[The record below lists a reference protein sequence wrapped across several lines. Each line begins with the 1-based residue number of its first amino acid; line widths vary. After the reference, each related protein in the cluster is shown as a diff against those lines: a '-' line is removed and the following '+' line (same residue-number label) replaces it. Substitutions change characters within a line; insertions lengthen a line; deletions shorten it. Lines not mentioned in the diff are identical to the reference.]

1 MEPIINKC
9 KGYLRTIEEQIYG
22 DDYPAD
28 RILCKKI
35 GYNQRN
41 TVLEDTSN
49 PGWEPFENGSRF
61 GGRDTHVCFR
71 TVFHVSEECEGREIH
86 FLLRTGVTDM
96 WNSDNPQF
104 LIYVNGE
111 IKCGMDMNHYD
122 LCLTK
127 SAVPGENFD
136 IGIYAYSNSIN
147 ISDYFKIIF
156 RSKNPDVVKLYY
168 DYKIPLDACLELR
181 PDDTRRI
188 AMLKVLD
195 EAVNRTYLV
204 KVPGEEFFDSV
215 RKVDEWLCDELYG
228 KLCSTE
234 NSFAT
239 VHSIGH
245 THIDVAWKWPVRQTR
260 EKALRSFS
268 TVLRNMEEYPGY
280 RFMSSQ
286 PQLYKFVKEDAP
298 EVYDRIKKRVNEG
311 RWETEGAMW
320 LEADCNLTSGES
332 LVRQILKGKEFFNS
346 EFGTGDKNKVLWLPD
361 VFGYSAALPQI
372 LKKSGV
378 DYFMTTKIGWN
389 EFNKMPHDVMNWRG
403 IDGSEVLTYFIT
415 TTEYK
420 TYPELTVN
428 PRHETTYNGRHSV
441 SQIMGTWQRFSDKE
455 LTDEVLTC
463 YGHGD
468 GGGGPTAEM
477 LETDMRTAKGLPGV
491 PVTKQTFSKEF
502 FELLSK
508 KLEGKKVPRW
518 SGELYL
524 EYHRGTYTSM
534 AKNKKFN
541 RRMEF
546 LNTQAEALSVLA
558 CVQDENFA
566 YPATA
571 LNEIWETTL
580 LNQFHDILPGSSI
593 KEVYEVTEKEYLE
606 LIERDSRLIDAA
618 TDRITGEAGSNLAVY
633 NTLSFAR
640 DALVETPNGPLY
652 VENIPAMG
660 YLVIDGGLCPP
671 AEPSFT
677 FDDQERVL
685 QTPFYQ
691 VSFDKEGNIDSLF
704 DKQAGR
710 ETVKPG
716 EAFNK
721 LIAFEDRPWEY
732 DCWNIDTFY
741 EDKPMDTI
749 LTGFKAEENTH
760 ERFTILV
767 TRTFENS
774 EITQR
779 ISFYKNSRRI
789 DFKTH
794 IDWKEQQILLKA
806 AFPVDVVTDKCTC
819 DIQFGNVER
828 PTHRNTSWDEARFEI
843 CSHKWVDVAENG
855 YGVAILND
863 CKYGSDVKESTIRL
877 TLLKSGIF
885 PNPDADKGEHEFVYS
900 IYPHIGD
907 FRESGVEDEAFKLN
921 VPVILK
927 SAWLEAG
934 SSRSFVSVSEP
945 GVYLDA
951 LKEAEDKRGIILRV
965 HEAFGSRRTVRIDV
979 SGLDIKKAD
988 LCDLMER
995 ELGSEILKFSEGVIT
1010 VTIKPYEILTF
1021 RLR

>member
-9 KGYLRTIEEQIYG
+9 KGYLNTIGQQIYCAE
-22 DDYPAD
+22 YPAD
-28 RILCKKI
+28 KILCKKI
-35 GYNQRN
+35 GYNRRN
-41 TVLEDTSN
+41 TILEDTSN

-61 GGRDTHVCFR
+61 GGRDTHACFR
-71 TVFHVSEECEGREIH
+71 TVFHVSEECEGREIW
-86 FLLRTGVTDM
+86 FLLRTGVTDI

-111 IKCGMDMNHYD
+111 IRTGMDMNHHE

-127 SAVPGENFD
+127 CAVPGENFD

-147 ISDYFKIIF
+147 ISDYFRVIF
-156 RSKNPDVVKLYY
+156 REKKPEVEKYYY
-168 DYKIPLDACLELR
+168 DYKVPLDVCLQLR
-181 PDDTRRI
+181 PDDVNRI
-188 AMLKVLD
+188 AMLKILD

-204 KVPGEEFFDSV
+204 KVPSEEFYESIRNMDAWL
-215 RKVDEWLCDELYG
+215 KENLYDKLCDPEAAP
-228 KLCSTE
+228 
-234 NSFAT
+234 AT

-268 TVLRNMEEYPGY
+268 TVLRFMDEYPAY

-298 EVYDRIKKRVNEG
+298 EVFEKIKKRVKEG

-332 LVRQILKGKEFFNS
+332 LVRQILKGKEFFNE
-346 EFGTGDKNKVLWLPD
+346 EFGTGDANRVLWLPD

-372 LKKSGV
+372 LRKSGV

-403 IDGSEVLTYFIT
+403 IDGSEVLTYFIS
-415 TTEYK
+415 TTEYN
-420 TYPELTVN
+420 TYPELVVN

-455 LTDEVLTC
+455 LTDDVLTC
-463 YGHGD
+463 YGYGD
-468 GGGGPTAEM
+468 GGGGPSSEM
-477 LETDMRTAKGLPGV
+477 LEIDRRMNEGLPGV

-502 FELLSK
+502 FELLAK
-508 KLEGKKVPRW
+508 DLEGKKVPKW

-541 RRMEF
+541 RLVEF
-546 LNTQAEALSVLA
+546 MNFQAEALSVLA
-558 CVQDENFA
+558 CVNDEKAN
-566 YPATA
+566 YPRTE
-571 LNEIWETTL
+571 LDSVWETTL

-593 KEVYEVTEKEYLE
+593 KEVYEVTEREYSE
-606 LIERDSRLIDAA
+606 LIERDKEIINTAVKS
-618 TDRITGEAGSNLAVY
+618 ITGEAGPNIAVY
-633 NTLSFAR
+633 NTLSFDR

-652 VENIPAMG
+652 VGNIPAMG
-660 YLVIDGGLCPP
+660 YLVIDGNLCPP
-671 AEPSFT
+671 AEPVFT
-677 FDDQERVL
+677 FDREARTL

-691 VSFDKEGNIDSLF
+691 VSFDEEGEICSLY

-710 ETVKPG
+710 EAVKAG
-716 EAFNK
+716 ETFNRI
-721 LIAFEDRPWEY
+721 IAFEDRPWEY

-741 EDKPMDTI
+741 EDKPMKTC
-749 LTGFKAEENTH
+749 LTGFEAEENTH
-760 ERFTILV
+760 ERFTILM
-767 TRTFENS
+767 TRNFADS
-774 EITQR
+774 VITQR
-779 ISFYKNSRRI
+779 ISFYRGSRRI

-855 YGVAILND
+855 YGVAVMSD
-863 CKYGSDVKESTIRL
+863 CKYGSDVKESTVRL

-900 IYPHIGD
+900 VFPHIGD
-907 FRESGVEDEAFKLN
+907 FRESAVEDEAFKLN
-921 VPVILK
+921 VPVIPVPTALPAGEQK
-927 SAWLEAG
+927 S
-934 SSRSFVSVSEP
+934 SVNIDSK
-945 GVYLDA
+945 GIYIDA

-965 HEAFGSRRTVRIDV
+965 HEAYGRRRTVNIDV
-979 SGLDIKKAD
+979 SALNVKKAD

-995 ELGSEILKFSEGVIT
+995 EIDSELIGFSEGRIT
-1010 VTIKPYEILTF
+1010 VTIKP
-1021 RLR
+1021 